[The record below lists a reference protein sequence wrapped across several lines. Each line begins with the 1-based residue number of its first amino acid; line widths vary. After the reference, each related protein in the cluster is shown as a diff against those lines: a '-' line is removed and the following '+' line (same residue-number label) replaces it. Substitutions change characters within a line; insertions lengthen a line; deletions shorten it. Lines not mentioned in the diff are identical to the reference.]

1 MRSFLEYGH
10 RSHFEKFEE
19 GLIIFLRKE
28 TARDGV
34 IRPCC
39 PDLRS
44 GRTSLDSYLFMKCCL
59 FSAAGLLFSVLTAAA
74 APDAAVAEATEMN
87 FLEILAKGGL
97 MMYPLGVMSVIT
109 LLLILIFALTIR
121 RNAIVSDRFMNA
133 TETMIRKRDFLG
145 LVTLSHRRNECMA
158 RITQKTMDFISSN
171 PGASFENVRDVAQVE
186 GSHQANMLTSRIA
199 YLADIGGIAPMVGL
213 LGTVIGMIKAF
224 LEISSGEVQGVRGMG
239 LAEGVSEALIAT
251 AGGLAISIPALVFYS
266 IFRGR
271 VQRYVAE
278 LEAAATHFIALLQV
292 HLERQPGNGQQS
304 PTYQVPQQRMREDY
318 AAPSNAPMGAERPDL
333 HGI

>member
-1 MRSFLEYGH
+1 M
-10 RSHFEKFEE
+10 
-19 GLIIFLRKE
+19 
-28 TARDGV
+28 
-34 IRPCC
+34 
-39 PDLRS
+39 
-44 GRTSLDSYLFMKCCL
+44 
-59 FSAAGLLFSVLTAAA
+59 LTAAA
-74 APDAAVAEATEMN
+74 APDAAVSEATEMN

-292 HLERQPGNGQQS
+292 HLERQPAHGQQP